1 MPTYRTAKHRNF
13 TVVDNRYLKNPGL
26 SLKAKGLMTILLSLP
41 DQWNFS
47 ISGLA
52 TLSRDR
58 ECAVRSAI
66 HELEEAGHVTRLRQK
81 NPDGTYNTVEYVIRE
96 IPEMET
102 PPVEYPALENPA
114 KDIPPAESRL
124 QLNTDQSNTYK
135 SNTDLL
141 NIQSDPGGKDWS
153 RTSQENMR
161 HQIMENIQYA
171 LLLQEFPCRQG
182 EVTELLE
189 IILETLCSGCR
200 TIRVSRKDYPAEY
213 VKQRLLTLE
222 ADHIRYVM
230 ECLQKN
236 TTRVQNMKQYLLTAL
251 FNAPVTIDSHYSAM
265 VSHDLAHGVVC
276 V

>member
-1 MPTYRTAKHRNF
+1 
-13 TVVDNRYLKNPGL
+13 
-26 SLKAKGLMTILLSLP
+26 
-41 DQWNFS
+41 
-47 ISGLA
+47 
-52 TLSRDR
+52 
-58 ECAVRSAI
+58 
-66 HELEEAGHVTRLRQK
+66 
-81 NPDGTYNTVEYVIRE
+81 
-96 IPEMET
+96 
-102 PPVEYPALENPA
+102 
-114 KDIPPAESRL
+114 
-124 QLNTDQSNTYK
+124 
-135 SNTDLL
+135 
-141 NIQSDPGGKDWS
+141 
-153 RTSQENMR
+153 
-161 HQIMENIQYA
+161 MENIQYA

-265 VSHDLAHGVVC
+265 VSHDLTHGVIC